1 MEQEEFEIEV
11 PQDLIRLKKEL
22 DELVEKEADV
32 RKRWTVKKNEVV
44 IKGVKQFMAQ
54 RLQKEQD
61 EKFRAITLL
70 KSISG
75 SRDNVIIV
83 FLTTVKN
90 TSELSQ
96 IVVILS
102 ADTVLTNGI
111 ADTSS
116 FKDEWIQVSKMLL
129 DKGLYEVYR
138 NLEKKVDEIKV
149 AEDTT
154 HSSKLG
160 GDSKK

>member
-1 MEQEEFEIEV
+1 
-11 PQDLIRLKKEL
+11 
-22 DELVEKEADV
+22 
-32 RKRWTVKKNEVV
+32 
-44 IKGVKQFMAQ
+44 MAQ

-61 EKFRAITLL
+61 EKFRVITLL

-138 NLEKKVDEIKV
+138 TLEKKVDEIKDEPS
-149 AEDTT
+149 AAKR
-154 HSSKLG
+154 SKLG
-160 GDSKK
+160 IDNN